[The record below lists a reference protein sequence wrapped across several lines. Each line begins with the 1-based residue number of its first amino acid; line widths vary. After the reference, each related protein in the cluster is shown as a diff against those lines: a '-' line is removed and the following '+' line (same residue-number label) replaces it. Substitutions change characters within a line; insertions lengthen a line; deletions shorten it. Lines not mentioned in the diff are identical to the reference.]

1 MLLNTH
7 GIQAYLDGMGRD
19 VYKTPQKDPE
29 YLKNPDLLDRA
40 FEHAISVNDR
50 QGSQSLKNR

>member
-19 VYKTPQKDPE
+19 MYKNPQKYPE
-29 YLKNPDLLDRA
+29 YLKNPDLLDGA
-40 FEHAISVNDR
+40 FEHAISVNKR
-50 QGSQSLKNR
+50 L